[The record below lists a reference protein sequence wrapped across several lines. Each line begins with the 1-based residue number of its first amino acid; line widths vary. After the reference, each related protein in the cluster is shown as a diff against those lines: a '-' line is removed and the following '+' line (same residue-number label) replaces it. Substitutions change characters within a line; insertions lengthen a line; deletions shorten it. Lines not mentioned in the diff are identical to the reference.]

1 MEPLAELK
9 AFLSEAWGRPVEDRE
24 ALVEAVCTH
33 LALVRPRRGAVL
45 TVDSELLQELLQAR
59 TMSAAAHLLCQLLAG
74 MGMTGDDCMVEVTNE
89 RLTVRFPTLDNRSLT
104 VFPDGAVLHNP
115 PDTGG
120 TYN

>member
-1 MEPLAELK
+1 MEPLAELRGL
-9 AFLSEAWGRPVEDRE
+9 LSEAWGRPVEDRE
-24 ALVEAVCTH
+24 ALVEAVCGY
-33 LALVRPRRGAVL
+33 LALLRPRAGEVL
-45 TVDSELLQELLQAR
+45 TVDAGQLQELLQAR
-59 TMSAAAHLLCQLLAG
+59 TMSAAAHLVCQLLQG
-74 MGMTGDDCMVEVTNE
+74 MGMTGDDAEVEVTNE